1 MSYQENQIS
10 DLIDAGIELEKEML
24 DSVSVTYSRG
34 RAKYRRNVY
43 FVMPNSQTC
52 RNRSRRIVAQD
63 GDKAYYKLIG
73 VIKKWYFPLNEY
85 KVDGLIICSNSE
97 SNALSEYWR
106 ICEKSKVGVNFEVLS
121 RGNKKEND

>member
-34 RAKYRRNVY
+34 RAKYGRKVY
-43 FVMPNSQTC
+43 FVMPNSQNC

-63 GDKAYYKLIG
+63 GDQAYYKLIE
-73 VIKKWYFPLNEY
+73 VIKKWYFPLSDY
-85 KVDGLIICSNSE
+85 TVDGLIICSNSE

-106 ICEKSKVGVNFEVLS
+106 ICEKNKVGVNFEVLS

>member
-34 RAKYRRNVY
+34 RAKYGRMVY

-52 RNRSRRIVAQD
+52 RNKSRRIVALD
-63 GDKAYYKLIG
+63 GDQAYDKLIEI
-73 VIKKWYFPLNEY
+73 VKKWYFPLNEY

-106 ICEKSKVGVNFEVLS
+106 ICEKYKVGLQFEVSSLKNEKS
-121 RGNKKEND
+121 

>member
-10 DLIDAGIELEKEML
+10 DLIDAGIEIEKEML

-34 RAKYRRNVY
+34 RTKYGRKVY
-43 FVMPNSQTC
+43 FVMPNSETC

-63 GDKAYYKLIG
+63 GDQAYYKLIEL
-73 VIKKWYFPLNEY
+73 IKKWYYPLNEY
-85 KVDGLIICSNSE
+85 VVDGSIICSNSE

-106 ICEKSKVGVNFEVLS
+106 ICERNKVGINFEVLS
-121 RGNKKEND
+121 RANKEKS